1 MDNDFIEKLNDFI
14 NDKADLQ
21 GMHSTINSF
30 SDVDNTVSVMDA
42 ASPSDPISVD
52 MMGMERMLF
61 NYSIDVKC
69 DDQQKAYGVIGSI
82 AGLLKDPAI
91 DIKSANDSFF
101 LEAIKVAKVGE
112 PMINEHGIYLFSLP
126 ISAQLEIFLN
136 LED

>member
-14 NDKADLQ
+14 NAKADLQ

-42 ASPSDPISVD
+42 SSPSDPISVD

-69 DDQQKAYGVIGSI
+69 KDQQKAYGVIGSI
-82 AGLLKDPAI
+82 AGLLKDPNI
-91 DIKSANDSFF
+91 DIESGNNSFF
-101 LEAIKVAKVGE
+101 LENIKVAKVGE
-112 PMINEHGIYLFSLP
+112 PMINEQEIYLFSLP